1 MACNRFDPV
10 GRLFLHGYPAVALLG
25 QVPEMASNNGL
36 PNVPLLYR
44 RGTFRGLLAEGD
56 KDTIFTVLK
65 WVVPQPQEL
74 QKRAFVGYYLSFP
87 DVRGEESGEEVRRR
101 GVAGSGGRGGG
112 GGAGGALSFPDV
124 RGTL

>member
-1 MACNRFDPV
+1 M
-10 GRLFLHGYPAVALLG
+10 
-25 QVPEMASNNGL
+25 
-36 PNVPLLYR
+36 LYC

-87 DVRGEESGEEVRRR
+87 DVRG
-101 GVAGSGGRGGG
+101 GGG
-112 GGAGGALSFPDV
+112 GGGGQEESGGRDWVGAGGSGGCSVLP
-124 RGTL
+124 